1 MFDGR
6 WTARHDWVEEFAAKH
21 DGLNAAAFHAYLV
34 HVGAS
39 ASVRRDFYET
49 SGGMDS
55 DLKLGED
62 VELGYR
68 LAQRGAVFVPDNE
81 ARSWHLGRST
91 LMRRQEEV
99 NRYNRPFVTD
109 RITDLRHWRSK
120 GRSYSVPWLQ
130 AVVDTEGRSFE
141 SVSHT
146 VDGLLRGSVSDI
158 EIVLLGDWTGHG
170 DERRPPLEDEHL
182 DARMLHAEYVGE
194 PRVRFQKEVGT
205 TAFPSAWR
213 LELPAGWAPGRDTL
227 RKLTREANNQ
237 VRGLLSVTM
246 PDGTVARFERTS
258 SFARALRRQGL
269 PRGRRRRRRRHH
281 RLLVVRR
288 PRGGLHPRV
297 VARADLE
304 RRPQP
309 GRRTP
314 APGPVRRARP
324 AGPPP
329 PRARGHVYRP
339 RPPRRGDPQGHRPP
353 RSRRAAPPAA
363 LMNERAQV
371 TVGIGAGAAG
381 LAGHERGGAGG
392 ELATQDMVL
401 NIGPQHPATHGV
413 LRLRL
418 VLDGER
424 IVARRA
430 DRRLHA
436 PRRREALRGPRLPAD
451 HRAGQPARLAL
462 GVRQRARRRARRR
475 ADARHGGARS
485 GRSGPRTLLAELN
498 RVLNHLMFLGSYPL
512 ELGAITPI
520 FYAFREREDAPGGD
534 GGGLRRP
541 DALHVQPGR
550 RPQGGP
556 AGRLARPGPRGRRR
570 GAPPAARAGRPDRR
584 QRDLPGPHPRG
595 RRADRAST
603 SHAYG
608 VSGPIARASGVDFDL
623 RRDEPYLAYG
633 ELPRRRCRSSTRDR
647 GRLPA
652 PGFEVLLEQVHVSL
666 DLAEACLDRLRR
678 AAAGPDQRSGCR
690 RCSRRPRATP
700 TRWTENPLGIN
711 GYYLVSRG
719 REDAV
724 AAEAALGVVQ
734 QHRRCSPSCCRACL
748 VADMVAILGSM
759 FFVVGDIDK

>member
-1 MFDGR
+1 MVIPAHNAEPTLPYCLAGLAAQTYPSHLLQVVVVDDGSDPPLVLPELRPENTHVLRTSESWGRAHACAQGAEYAEGDVLHWLDADMLLHHDEVEAQLRWHHLIDHAVVLGHKLFVDPSDGLVDVPTAFDHVRSGRAAEMFGGR

-109 RITDLRHWRSK
+109 RITDLRHWRTK

-130 AVVDTEGRSFE
+130 AVVDTEGESFE

-146 VDGLLRGSVSDI
+146 VDGLLRGSVADI

-194 PRVRFQKEVGT
+194 PRVRFQKEVGS

-246 PDGTVARFERTS
+246 PDGGGRPV
-258 SFARALRRQGL
+258 RAHLQLRPGHAPQGL
-269 PRGRRRRRRRHH
+269 RRGRRRRRRRHH

-297 VARADLE
+297 VARAVVE

-314 APGPVRRARP
+314 APGPLRGGRAARAP
-324 AGPPP
+324 PSRAAGPTGPQ
-329 PRARGHVYRP
+329 ALAGRGE
-339 RPPRRGDPQGHRPP
+339 PQGHRPP
-353 RSRRAAPPAA
+353 RPRGAAPPA
-363 LMNERAQV
+363 
-371 TVGIGAGAAG
+371 G
-381 LAGHERGGAGG
+381 LTRPTG
-392 ELATQDMVL
+392 E
-401 NIGPQHPATHGV
+401 
-413 LRLRL
+413 
-418 VLDGER
+418 
-424 IVARRA
+424 A
-430 DRRLHA
+430 D
-436 PRRREALRGPRLPAD
+436 P
-451 HRAGQPARLAL
+451 
-462 GVRQRARRRARRR
+462 
-475 ADARHGGARS
+475 
-485 GRSGPRTLLAELN
+485 
-498 RVLNHLMFLGSYPL
+498 
-512 ELGAITPI
+512 
-520 FYAFREREDAPGGD
+520 
-534 GGGLRRP
+534 
-541 DALHVQPGR
+541 
-550 RPQGGP
+550 
-556 AGRLARPGPRGRRR
+556 
-570 GAPPAARAGRPDRR
+570 
-584 QRDLPGPHPRG
+584 
-595 RRADRAST
+595 
-603 SHAYG
+603 
-608 VSGPIARASGVDFDL
+608 
-623 RRDEPYLAYG
+623 
-633 ELPRRRCRSSTRDR
+633 
-647 GRLPA
+647 
-652 PGFEVLLEQVHVSL
+652 
-666 DLAEACLDRLRR
+666 
-678 AAAGPDQRSGCR
+678 
-690 RCSRRPRATP
+690 
-700 TRWTENPLGIN
+700 
-711 GYYLVSRG
+711 
-719 REDAV
+719 
-724 AAEAALGVVQ
+724 
-734 QHRRCSPSCCRACL
+734 
-748 VADMVAILGSM
+748 
-759 FFVVGDIDK
+759 

>member
-1 MFDGR
+1 MSRQAEQPRIRGNQWRSLQPPMIGAWEPRLTVTMVIPAHNAEATLPYCLAGLAAQTYPSHLLQVVVVDDGSDPPLVLPDLRPENTHVLRTSESWGRAHACALGAEYAEGDVLHWLDADMLLHHDEVEAQLRWHHLIDHAVVLGHKLFVDPSDGLVDVQTAYDHVASGRAGDMFEGR

-146 VDGLLRGSVSDI
+146 VDGLLRASVSDI

-258 SFARALRRQGL
+258 SFARALRVKDSREDVDDVVDAITGSWWYDGPEEGFTHVSSRVQTSSGDLSRAVVRPRQDRFDE
-269 PRGRRRRRRRHH
+269 PDPPVHH
-281 RLLVVRR
+281 R
-288 PRGGLHPRV
+288 P
-297 VARADLE
+297 E
-304 RRPQP
+304 
-309 GRRTP
+309 
-314 APGPVRRARP
+314 
-324 AGPPP
+324 
-329 PRARGHVYRP
+329 
-339 RPPRRGDPQGHRPP
+339 
-353 RSRRAAPPAA
+353 PPADKPQA
-363 LMNERAQV
+363 LGDM
-371 TVGIGAGAAG
+371 
-381 LAGHERGGAGG
+381 
-392 ELATQDMVL
+392 ATLKD
-401 NIGPQHPATHGV
+401 T
-413 LRLRL
+413 
-418 VLDGER
+418 
-424 IVARRA
+424 ARRA
-430 DRRLHA
+430 LAALRRRL
-436 PRRREALRGPRLPAD
+436 R
-451 HRAGQPARLAL
+451 
-462 GVRQRARRRARRR
+462 
-475 ADARHGGARS
+475 
-485 GRSGPRTLLAELN
+485 
-498 RVLNHLMFLGSYPL
+498 
-512 ELGAITPI
+512 
-520 FYAFREREDAPGGD
+520 
-534 GGGLRRP
+534 
-541 DALHVQPGR
+541 
-550 RPQGGP
+550 
-556 AGRLARPGPRGRRR
+556 
-570 GAPPAARAGRPDRR
+570 
-584 QRDLPGPHPRG
+584 
-595 RRADRAST
+595 
-603 SHAYG
+603 
-608 VSGPIARASGVDFDL
+608 
-623 RRDEPYLAYG
+623 
-633 ELPRRRCRSSTRDR
+633 
-647 GRLPA
+647 
-652 PGFEVLLEQVHVSL
+652 
-666 DLAEACLDRLRR
+666 
-678 AAAGPDQRSGCR
+678 
-690 RCSRRPRATP
+690 
-700 TRWTENPLGIN
+700 
-711 GYYLVSRG
+711 
-719 REDAV
+719 
-724 AAEAALGVVQ
+724 
-734 QHRRCSPSCCRACL
+734 
-748 VADMVAILGSM
+748 
-759 FFVVGDIDK
+759 